1 MTSCSYIPTVGTS
14 VTIGEAKYVFN
25 GGGSCFWSGV
35 VELEIGADLNLP
47 SRRVQGVVLRS
58 GDGDDDWSDYMFC
71 GLIET
76 PSGAAGIGM
85 YYDSGLD
92 AWVSDAG
99 LEARGGDLALHAVGV
114 GFEDAALDVDGDG
127 RFAANDATAL
137 NDLIPST
144 DPSDLMRWDFDRS
157 GEIGEPDVEFLQ
169 MLLSVGLGAGVLGD
183 FNLDNVADC
192 DDLAAILDAI
202 DNEEDPFDDYVIG
215 DAEYRIELD
224 ADLDGDNDAD
234 DWYIIYGLLQPAD
247 INRDGEVNS
256 VDFVQ
261 YLNLYNAQDPAADM
275 NGDGQVNSVDF
286 VIYLNYYNNP
296 C

>member
-1 MTSCSYIPTVGTS
+1 MAVLQLVID
-14 VTIGEAKYVFN
+14 
-25 GGGSCFWSGV
+25 GG
-35 VELEIGADLNLP
+35 A
-47 SRRVQGVVLRS
+47 
-58 GDGDDDWSDYMFC
+58 
-71 GLIET
+71 
-76 PSGAAGIGM
+76 
-85 YYDSGLD
+85 
-92 AWVSDAG
+92 
-99 LEARGGDLALHAVGV
+99 
-114 GFEDAALDVDGDG
+114 
-127 RFAANDATAL
+127 
-137 NDLIPST
+137 
-144 DPSDLMRWDFDRS
+144 
-157 GEIGEPDVEFLQ
+157 
-169 MLLSVGLGAGVLGD
+169 GAGVLGD

-202 DNEEDPFDDYVIG
+202 DNEEDPFDDYIIG

-234 DWYIIYGLLQPAD
+234 DWNIIYGLLQPAD
-247 INRDGEVNS
+247 VNRDGEVNS